1 MSTVAR
7 IALPATGGA
16 GGQTMKP
23 SAIEELKTVLRRSLP
38 LILVV
43 ILVGMVGLNVIRE
56 LGGPAYRAQA
66 KVLLGNEDLQS
77 AALGISRPYEDPARL
92 DQAEQNLVDSSQLY
106 DAVARSS
113 RGRFGSGSEIKSQ
126 ISANVSNN
134 VVTFSGTSENA
145 ERSVELVNRVA
156 SLYPGWRAG
165 VSQKAVQSAISQVR
179 DEIARS
185 GPSADLSR
193 QLRQLQIVKSLTSGD
208 TLFVERATDAAK
220 TRPKPL
226 SDTILG
232 GAIGLVI
239 ALLIVGARE
248 LFDTTVRS
256 EEDVEDALNT
266 QVLSTIESLPRRL
279 RTTMLGRSG
288 SRFNDEY
295 ALLAANIAQI
305 FDGQEGPVQLAVTS
319 AVSGEGK
326 TTTATNLAAALSL
339 RGANVVLADFD
350 LRKPSVAELVGIPI
364 GSDGVAEVLRG
375 TAQVRTILWQVRPNG
390 AGWYVEH
397 RGRTSRRRR
406 SATGPEGKL
415 RAPQVAATQQAT
427 RGGPQTPLSP
437 RGSLTVM
444 PGGRASV
451 EWTPLFSGLPGVLDQ
466 IPGDLDFVI
475 VDTPPALLVA
485 GMAELAQS
493 VDGVIIVVRHGVVH
507 RRRLRALGQQARS
520 WRARVLGAVLNDS
533 PDQEGGYLSYYN
545 ARS

>member
-1 MSTVAR
+1 
-7 IALPATGGA
+7 
-16 GGQTMKP
+16 MKS

-38 LILVV
+38 LILGV
-43 ILVGMVGLNVIRE
+43 ILVGMLGLNLIRQ
-56 LGGPAYRAQA
+56 LGGPAYNAEA

-77 AALGISRPYEDPARL
+77 AVLGISRPYQDPARI
-92 DQAEQNLVDSSQLY
+92 DQAEQNLVDSPQLY
-106 DAVARSS
+106 DTVARSS
-113 RGRFGSGSEIKSQ
+113 GGRLGSGSEIKSQ
-126 ISANVSNN
+126 TAASVSNN
-134 VVTFSGTSENA
+134 VVTFSATTGNA
-145 ERSVELVNRVA
+145 ERSVQLVNLVA

-165 VSQKAVQSAISQVR
+165 VSQKAIDSAISQVR
-179 DEIARS
+179 GEIARS
-185 GPSADLSR
+185 GSSADLSK
-193 QLRQLQIVKSLTSGD
+193 QLQQLQMVKSVTSGD

-220 TRPKPL
+220 TRPRPV

-266 QVLSTIESLPRRL
+266 QVLSTVESLPRRL
-279 RTTMLGRSG
+279 RTSMLGPSG

-319 AVSGEGK
+319 AVPGEGK

-350 LRKPSVAELVGIPI
+350 LRKPSVADLVGIPI
-364 GSDGVAEVLRG
+364 GSHGVAEVLKG
-375 TAQVRTILWQVRPNG
+375 TAQVRGVLWQVRPNG
-390 AGWYVEH
+390 AGWYVD
-397 RGRTSRRRR
+397 RGRNSSRRRSGSEPQAKTR
-406 SATGPEGKL
+406 AT
-415 RAPQVAATQQAT
+415 QVAATQQTIRA
-427 RGGPQTPLSP
+427 PQTPIRP
-437 RGSLTVM
+437 RGSLAVM
-444 PGGRASV
+444 PGGTASV
-451 EWTPLFSGLPGVLDQ
+451 ELTPLFSRLPGVLDQ
-466 IPGDLDFVI
+466 LTGDLDFVV
-475 VDTPPALLVA
+475 VDTPPALLTA

-493 VDGVIIVVRHGVVH
+493 VDGVIVVVRHGVVH

-533 PDQEGGYLSYYN
+533 PDHEGGYLSYYH
-545 ARS
+545 ART

>member
-1 MSTVAR
+1 LATAAR
-7 IALPATGGA
+7 IALRPTGRPGD
-16 GGQTMKP
+16 QTMKS

-38 LILVV
+38 LILGV
-43 ILVGMVGLNVIRE
+43 ILVGMLGLNLIRQ
-56 LGGPAYRAQA
+56 LGGPAYNAEA

-77 AALGISRPYEDPARL
+77 AVLGISRPYQDPARI
-92 DQAEQNLVDSSQLY
+92 DQAEQNLVDSPQLY
-106 DAVARSS
+106 DTVARSS
-113 RGRFGSGSEIKSQ
+113 GGRLGSGSEIKSQ
-126 ISANVSNN
+126 TAASVSNN
-134 VVTFSGTSENA
+134 VVTFSATTGNA
-145 ERSVELVNRVA
+145 ERSVQLVNLVA

-165 VSQKAVQSAISQVR
+165 VSQKAIDSAISQVR
-179 DEIARS
+179 GEIARS
-185 GPSADLSR
+185 GSSADLSK
-193 QLRQLQIVKSLTSGD
+193 QLQQLQMVKSVTSGD

-220 TRPKPL
+220 TRPRPV

-266 QVLSTIESLPRRL
+266 QVLSTVESLPRRL
-279 RTTMLGRSG
+279 RTSMLGPSG

-319 AVSGEGK
+319 AVPGEGK

-350 LRKPSVAELVGIPI
+350 LRKPSVADLVGIPI
-364 GSDGVAEVLRG
+364 GSHGVAEVLKG
-375 TAQVRTILWQVRPNG
+375 TAQVRSVLWQVRPNG
-390 AGWYVEH
+390 AGWYVD
-397 RGRTSRRRR
+397 RGRNSSRRRSGSEPQAKSR
-406 SATGPEGKL
+406 S
-415 RAPQVAATQQAT
+415 PQVAATQQTIRA
-427 RGGPQTPLSP
+427 PQTPLRP
-437 RGSLTVM
+437 RGSLAVM
-444 PGGRASV
+444 PGGSASV
-451 EWTPLFSGLPGVLDQ
+451 EVTPLFSRLPGVLDQ
-466 IPGDLDFVI
+466 LTGDLDFVV
-475 VDTPPALLVA
+475 VDTPPALLTA

-493 VDGVIIVVRHGVVH
+493 VDGVIVVVRHGVVH

-533 PDQEGGYLSYYN
+533 PDHEGGYLSYYN
-545 ARS
+545 ART

>member
-1 MSTVAR
+1 MSTAAR

-38 LILVV
+38 LILGV
-43 ILVGMVGLNVIRE
+43 ILVGMVGLNVIRQ

-66 KVLLGNEDLQS
+66 QVLLGNEDLQS

-113 RGRFGSGSEIKSQ
+113 GGRLGSGSEIKSQ

-134 VVTFSGTSENA
+134 VVTFTGTSDNA
-145 ERSVELVNRVA
+145 ERSMELVNRVA
-156 SLYPGWRAG
+156 SVYPRWRAG
-165 VSQKAVQSAISQVR
+165 VSQKAIQSAISQVR

-185 GPSADLSR
+185 GPSADLSK
-193 QLRQLQIVKSLTSGD
+193 QLQQLQIVNSLTSGD

-220 TRPKPL
+220 TRPRPL

-239 ALLIVGARE
+239 ALLIVGGRE

-266 QVLSTIESLPRRL
+266 QVLSTIESLPRRM

-305 FDGQEGPVQLAVTS
+305 FDGQEGPVQVAVTS

-364 GSDGVAEVLRG
+364 DSDGVAEVLRG
-375 TAQVRTILWQVRPNG
+375 TA
-390 AGWYVEH
+390 A
-397 RGRTSRRRR
+397 
-406 SATGPEGKL
+406 SAHH
-415 RAPQVAATQQAT
+415 
-427 RGGPQTPLSP
+427 S
-437 RGSLTVM
+437 
-444 PGGRASV
+444 
-451 EWTPLFSGLPGVLDQ
+451 
-466 IPGDLDFVI
+466 
-475 VDTPPALLVA
+475 VA
-485 GMAELAQS
+485 GSTE
-493 VDGVIIVVRHGVVH
+493 
-507 RRRLRALGQQARS
+507 RRRLVRGASRPDLASAPFGPRA
-520 WRARVLGAVLNDS
+520 
-533 PDQEGGYLSYYN
+533 
-545 ARS
+545 

>member
-1 MSTVAR
+1 
-7 IALPATGGA
+7 
-16 GGQTMKP
+16 MKS

-38 LILVV
+38 LILGV
-43 ILVGMVGLNVIRE
+43 ILVGMLGLNLIRQ
-56 LGGPAYRAQA
+56 LGGPAYNAEA

-77 AALGISRPYEDPARL
+77 AVLGISRPYQDPARI
-92 DQAEQNLVDSSQLY
+92 DQAEQNLVDSPQLY
-106 DAVARSS
+106 DTVARSS
-113 RGRFGSGSEIKSQ
+113 GGRLGSGSEIKSQ
-126 ISANVSNN
+126 TAASVSNN
-134 VVTFSGTSENA
+134 VVTFSATTGNA
-145 ERSVELVNRVA
+145 ERSVQLVNLVA

-165 VSQKAVQSAISQVR
+165 VSQKAIDSAISQVR
-179 DEIARS
+179 GEIARS
-185 GPSADLSR
+185 GSSADLSK
-193 QLRQLQIVKSLTSGD
+193 QLQQLQMVKSVTSGD

-220 TRPKPL
+220 TRPRPV

-266 QVLSTIESLPRRL
+266 QVLSTVESLPRRL
-279 RTTMLGRSG
+279 RTSMLGPSG

-319 AVSGEGK
+319 AVPGEGK

-350 LRKPSVAELVGIPI
+350 LRKPSVADLVGIPI
-364 GSDGVAEVLRG
+364 GSHGVAEVLKG
-375 TAQVRTILWQVRPNG
+375 TAQVRSVLWQVRPNG
-390 AGWYVEH
+390 AGWYVD
-397 RGRTSRRRR
+397 RGRNSSRRRSGSEPQAKSR
-406 SATGPEGKL
+406 S
-415 RAPQVAATQQAT
+415 PQVAATQQTIRA
-427 RGGPQTPLSP
+427 PQTPLRP
-437 RGSLTVM
+437 RGSLAVM
-444 PGGRASV
+444 PGGSASV
-451 EWTPLFSGLPGVLDQ
+451 EVTPLFSRLPGVLDQ
-466 IPGDLDFVI
+466 LTGDLDFVV
-475 VDTPPALLVA
+475 VDTPPALLTA

-493 VDGVIIVVRHGVVH
+493 VDGVIVVVRHGVVH

-533 PDQEGGYLSYYN
+533 PDHEGGYLSYYN
-545 ARS
+545 ART

>member
-1 MSTVAR
+1 MSTAAR

-38 LILVV
+38 LILGV
-43 ILVGMVGLNVIRE
+43 ILVGMVGLNVIRQ

-66 KVLLGNEDLQS
+66 QVLLGNEDLQS

-113 RGRFGSGSEIKSQ
+113 GGRLGSGSEIKSQ
-126 ISANVSNN
+126 TSANVSNN
-134 VVTFSGTSENA
+134 VVTFTGTSDNA
-145 ERSVELVNRVA
+145 ERSMELVNRVA
-156 SLYPGWRAG
+156 SVYPRWRAG
-165 VSQKAVQSAISQVR
+165 VSQKAIQSAISQVR

-185 GPSADLSR
+185 GPSADLSK
-193 QLRQLQIVKSLTSGD
+193 QLQQLQIVNSLTSGD

-220 TRPKPL
+220 TRPRPL

-239 ALLIVGARE
+239 ALLIVGGRE

-266 QVLSTIESLPRRL
+266 QVLSTIESLPRRM

-305 FDGQEGPVQLAVTS
+305 FDGQEGPVQVAVTS

-364 GSDGVAEVLRG
+364 DSDGVAEVLRG

-397 RGRTSRRRR
+397 RGRTTRRRR
-406 SATGPEGKL
+406 SAPGPEGKL

-427 RGGPQTPLSP
+427 RGPQTSLSP

-451 EWTPLFSGLPGVLDQ
+451 EWTPLFSRLPGVLDQ

-493 VDGVIIVVRHGVVH
+493 VDGVIVVVRHGVVH

-533 PDQEGGYLSYYN
+533 PDQEGGYLSYYGS
-545 ARS
+545 RS